1 MLSQKDVAVKIRK
14 CANDLL
20 SIAEELEKGEVQ
32 EAKPIT
38 LEEVRKVLAE
48 LSRDGFTANV
58 RDLLNKHGASKLSEI
73 SPDKYE
79 ALLDDARKI
88 SNGR

>member
-1 MLSQKDVAVKIRK
+1 MNEKDVAVKIRE
-14 CANDLL
+14 CVNELL
-20 SIAEELEKGEVQ
+20 SIADMLEVT
-32 EAKPIT
+32 KPIT

-73 SPDKYE
+73 PQGKYAE
-79 ALLDDARKI
+79 LLDDARKLKDAE
-88 SNGR
+88 

>member
-1 MLSQKDVAVKIRK
+1 MLRQMDVAVKIRK

-20 SIAEELEKGEVQ
+20 SIAEELEKDEVK
-32 EAKPIT
+32 EAKPIA